1 VKRHRFLGPA
11 RLVLLLIFGM
21 MLARPALIG
30 AGTGAFVKIQG
41 VDGESNDKDHKD
53 WIIIESFSWG
63 VARTSSAAAAGDII
77 ITKAVDRSSPKL
89 AECRAKGSGF
99 PEVIIDTPQT
109 GGKPGYVTYTLK
121 NVKIVSITPGP
132 GGKTE
137 KIKLAYQSRQTSSS
151 S

>member
-1 VKRHRFLGPA
+1 
-11 RLVLLLIFGM
+11 M

-41 VDGESNDKDHKD
+41 VQGESTDDKHKD
-53 WIIIESFSWG
+53 WIELDSFSWG
-63 VARTSSAAAAGDII
+63 VARTSSAAASGDIT

>member
-1 VKRHRFLGPA
+1 ML
-11 RLVLLLIFGM
+11 
-21 MLARPALIG
+21 LARPALIG

-41 VDGESNDKDHKD
+41 IRGESTDDKHKD
-53 WIIIESFSWG
+53 WIEVLSFSWG
-63 VARTSSAAAAGDII
+63 AAQTSSAAATHGDLI

-89 AECRAKGSGF
+89 AECLTKGSGF